1 MAEAFDKFKASLNRG
16 ITTISVKTSS
26 SLEKTKLKTHMD
38 SLRTEIQRLFSEA
51 GELSYNKWLNGDPDC
66 SALEKMFEDIRQ
78 KQDTIAE
85 LTEQL
90 GAIDERDSQILGSKA
105 EKAPAAPSNL
115 VCPKCGAVYE
125 NPVKFCRSC
134 GTKMPE

>member
-38 SLRTEIQRLFSEA
+38 SLRTEIQRLLSEA
-51 GELSYNKWLNGDPDC
+51 GELAYNKWLNGDPDC
-66 SALEKMFEDIRQ
+66 SALEKLFEDIRG
-78 KQDTIAE
+78 KQNTIAE
-85 LTEQL
+85 LTVQL
-90 GAIDERDSQILGSKA
+90 DAIDERDSQILGSKT
-105 EKAPAAPSNL
+105 EKAPVSNL